1 MRNKKPRGSAMNL
14 KFALIVLAILSM
26 LLLSGTGPVHCER
39 TLSLTLCQEL
49 VASARNYEA
58 RSVYHNRAAKAYM
71 QQIQS
76 LANQPSN
83 PGTVSAM
90 DTLVAQYDQN
100 RVLEQK
106 FLDLYRQV
114 SDEANNCMKS
124 AQ

>member
-1 MRNKKPRGSAMNL
+1 MNL
-14 KFALIVLAILSM
+14 KFALIVLAIVSA
-26 LLLSGTGPVHCER
+26 LLLSVTAPVHCDR

-49 VASARNYEA
+49 LASARNYEA
-58 RSVYHNRAAKAYM
+58 RSAYHNRVAKALM
-71 QQIQS
+71 LQIQA
-76 LANQPSN
+76 LAKQASN
-83 PGTVSAM
+83 AGTSSAM
-90 DTLVAQYDQN
+90 DSLFSQYDQN